1 MVYVLFSAK
10 LRNKKSNK
18 FKHYFWSWNSNKQS
32 NRIQKSKKSGSEY
45 KIKYIGPE
53 EYLTMFSRSHLD
65 DHCLGILFSNRIFVD
80 RILGLAWKGD
90 PKKRS
95 GICQKRTKKKK
106 LRGPY
111 HQG

>member
-1 MVYVLFSAK
+1 MKFK
-10 LRNKKSNK
+10 NKKSKKKN
-18 FKHYFWSWNSNKQS
+18 HFWSWNSHKQS
-32 NRIQKSKKSGSEY
+32 GKTIKIPKSSAPEY
-45 KIKYIGPE
+45 DRKYIGPE

-90 PKKRS
+90 AKKKS
-95 GICQKRTKKKK
+95 GICQKRTQKKK
-106 LRGPY
+106 LKGPY